1 MFERYC
7 LIRRKKLLKWLG
19 VLLLCLHTQLNASQL
34 PQVNGIHELPKS
46 AQHTIHQW
54 ITFAID
60 ATQAQLG
67 PLEANSYAFDIEA
80 KWLANEPVPWAQINR
95 AKPNR
100 VALTIDRFAEL
111 EELKQDWT
119 LYHELAHL
127 YLPLTEADSIW
138 LNEGFAT
145 YMQQHI
151 MLRQGLLNQ
160 VQYTQRVR
168 AGLARGKIQT
178 RKVSGALN
186 EVSDNMWHLNAYQR
200 VYWSGVAYFIEAE
213 IALLDRNTN
222 LKDVILACR
231 ACTQDSSTLTGSELV
246 TLLDRYSQSQVF
258 SRLYFQYRTRA
269 DFPAISDAQITRT
282 YQQW

>member
-1 MFERYC
+1 M
-7 LIRRKKLLKWLG
+7 
-19 VLLLCLHTQLNASQL
+19 LCLHTQLNASQL

-60 ATQAQLG
+60 ATEAQLG

-95 AKPNR
+95 AKPNI
-100 VALTIDRFAEL
+100 VALTIDRFVEL
-111 EELKQDWT
+111 EELKRDWT

-127 YLPLTEADSIW
+127 YLPLTEAKSIW

-151 MLRQGLLNQ
+151 MLKQGLLNQ
-160 VQYTQRVR
+160 IQYFERVR
-168 AGLARGKIQT
+168 AGLKRGEIQT
-178 RKVSGALN
+178 RRIKGTLS
-186 EVSDNMWHLNAYQR
+186 EVADNMWQLNAYQR
-200 VYWSGVAYFIEAE
+200 VYWTGTAYFIEAE
-213 IALLDRNTN
+213 IALLKRKTN
-222 LKDVILACR
+222 LSKVILACR
-231 ACTQDSSTLTGSELV
+231 PCVQSSGTLTGKELV
-246 TLLDRYSQSQVF
+246 TLLDRYSKSQIF
-258 SRLYFQYRTRA
+258 SQLYFKYRTKTH
-269 DFPAISDAQITRT
+269 FPAISDAQITRT

>member
-19 VLLLCLHTQLNASQL
+19 VFVLCLHTQLNASQL

-46 AQHTIHQW
+46 TQHAIHQW

-67 PLEANSYAFDIEA
+67 PLEANSYAFEIEA

-95 AKPNR
+95 SKPNR
-100 VALTIDRFAEL
+100 VVLTIDRFAEL
-111 EELKQDWT
+111 EELKHDWT

-127 YLPLTEADSIW
+127 YLPLTEANSIW

-151 MLRQGLLNQ
+151 MLKQGLLNQ
-160 VQYTQRVR
+160 MQYFERIR
-168 AGLARGKIQT
+168 AGLKRGEIQT
-178 RKVSGALN
+178 RRIKGTLS
-186 EVSDNMWHLNAYQR
+186 EVADNMWQLNAYQR
-200 VYWSGVAYFIEAE
+200 VYWSGAAYFIEAE
-213 IALLDRNTN
+213 IALLKRKTS
-222 LKDVILACR
+222 LSKIILACTP
-231 ACTQDSSTLTGSELV
+231 CVQSSETLTGIELV
-246 TLLDRYSQSQVF
+246 TLLDRYSQSQIF
-258 SRLYFQYRTRA
+258 SQLYFKYRTKTH
-269 DFPAISDAQITRT
+269 FPVITDAQIKQT
-282 YQQW
+282 YRQ